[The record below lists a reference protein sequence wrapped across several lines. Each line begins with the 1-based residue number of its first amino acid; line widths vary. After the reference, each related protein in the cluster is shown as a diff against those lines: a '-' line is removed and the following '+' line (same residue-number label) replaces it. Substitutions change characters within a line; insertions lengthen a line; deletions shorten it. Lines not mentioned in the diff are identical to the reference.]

1 MSNMSYCRFEN
12 TSRDLDECL
21 DVMQGNDEYYLNVK
35 KLSEGEVKYMEDLI
49 ETARAIVEIADNR
62 DNENFFDEDFKD
74 DEEEE

>member
-35 KLSEGEVKYMEDLI
+35 KLSGGEVKYMEDLI

-62 DNENFFDEDFKD
+62 DNENFFDEDFKEED
-74 DEEEE
+74 DES

>member
-21 DVMQGNDEYYLNVK
+21 DVMQGNDEYYQNVK

-62 DNENFFDEDFKD
+62 DNENFFDEDFKEED
-74 DEEEE
+74 DES

>member
-12 TSRDLDECL
+12 TSRDLDDCL

-62 DNENFFDEDFKD
+62 DNENFFDEDFKEED
-74 DEEEE
+74 DES

>member
-12 TSRDLDECL
+12 TSRDLDDCL

-74 DEEEE
+74 EEEE

>member
-1 MSNMSYCRFEN
+1 
-12 TSRDLDECL
+12 
-21 DVMQGNDEYYLNVK
+21 MQGNDEYYLNVK